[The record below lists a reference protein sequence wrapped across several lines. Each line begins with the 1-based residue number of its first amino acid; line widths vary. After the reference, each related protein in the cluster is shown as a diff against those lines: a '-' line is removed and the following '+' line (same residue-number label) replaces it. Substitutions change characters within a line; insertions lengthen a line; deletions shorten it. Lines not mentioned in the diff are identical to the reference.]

1 MSAER
6 EPSFHTIL
14 VIGVGLIGGSL
25 AAAAKRL
32 DPAPRILGVG
42 RNVAALQEAVER
54 GIVDEFA
61 TEQTAFDRGWFGPHS
76 PAGLAVIGTPPAIA
90 EEWIDRLASAGFPDI
105 VTDVASTKSGVT
117 KAAEK
122 HPNLRFVG
130 GHPMAGSERSGV
142 GAARADLFDGANYVL
157 TPDEGTDMDAYRR
170 LHAFVTALGARVVS
184 IDADEHD
191 RAVAAISHV
200 PHVTAAGLVS
210 LAAQRAESGQD
221 ALRLAAGGF
230 KDMTRIAAGSADLW
244 TGICLDNA
252 DAICAGLGELSGLLT
267 GFSGA
272 LRAGDRPAVHD
283 WLEHA
288 VMIRQSLPAQ
298 WLPKTEALME
308 LSVPVVDR
316 PGMVAD
322 VTTAVSR
329 AGCNIEAL
337 SIDHTSEDTAM
348 LRLVLTDEGDIAAL
362 LGDLESR
369 GYEASAQPL
378 RGEG

>member
-1 MSAER
+1 MSADR

-14 VIGVGLIGGSL
+14 VVGVGLIGGSL

-32 DPAPRILGVG
+32 APAPRILGVG
-42 RNVAALQEAVER
+42 RNVAGLQEAVER

-61 TEQTAFDRGWFGPHS
+61 TDQTAFDRGWFGPES
-76 PAGLAVIGTPPAIA
+76 PAELAVIGTPPAVT
-90 EEWIDRLASAGFPDI
+90 EEWIDRLASAGFPGI

-170 LHAFVTALGARVVS
+170 LHAFVTSLGARVVS

-200 PHVTAAGLVS
+200 PHVTAAALVS

-252 DAICAGLGELSGLLT
+252 EAICTGLGELSGLLT
-267 GFSGA
+267 GFSDA
-272 LRAGDRPAVHD
+272 LRAGQRTAVHD
-283 WLEHA
+283 WLDHA
-288 VMIRQSLPAQ
+288 VAIRQSLPAQ
-298 WLPKTEALME
+298 WLPKTAALME

-329 AGCNIEAL
+329 AGCNIEDL

-362 LGDLESR
+362 LDDLGSR